1 MTFASVRAAAEHIA
15 RTGTITPQQL
25 AAFSGLWESMSD
37 EQRQSFTDD
46 WRAEGSPAVKVKA
59 IALVSMAQA
68 TAVFTKS
75 PSPSQLA
82 DLNDCLQRF
91 AISTPAR
98 IHHFMAQVGHESGGL
113 RWMLELASGDA
124 YEGRKDL
131 GNTLPGDGPRYKGA
145 GAIQLTG
152 RYNYQRFADFIK
164 DPDVMS
170 GAAYVANRYPFTS
183 AGFWWQ
189 QNAINAFVDQGASC
203 RQVSKKVNGRDP
215 ANGLADR
222 EVYFYRAVAAI
233 PQGGQSGALNP
244 TAPAAPSAVPK
255 TTGIIVPAGMIGPR
269 MAPPIK
275 PGDHHLVAN
284 DRTEIMAAYNHAG
297 TKLWEIPCLCRGQGA
312 DTEWRTTGSD
322 TPPGLYKVGKIYKDY
337 EQNPNPPFSKDR
349 QSYGWYSFD
358 LEGLEGQEGPK
369 SRPYRDGIMIHGGGS
384 ACGWPGAWEG
394 MQQLYPTLG
403 CIRLRNAHLRDR
415 VLPLV
420 ASGTIWVSV
429 LQEAS

>member
-131 GNTLPGDGPRYKGA
+131 GNTLSLVTVRDTRALVQFNSPA
-145 GAIQLTG
+145 VTT
-152 RYNYQRFADFIK
+152 
-164 DPDVMS
+164 
-170 GAAYVANRYPFTS
+170 TS
-183 AGFWWQ
+183 ALPT
-189 QNAINAFVDQGASC
+189 S
-203 RQVSKKVNGRDP
+203 SKI
-215 ANGLADR
+215 L
-222 EVYFYRAVAAI
+222 
-233 PQGGQSGALNP
+233 
-244 TAPAAPSAVPK
+244 T
-255 TTGIIVPAGMIGPR
+255 
-269 MAPPIK
+269 
-275 PGDHHLVAN
+275 
-284 DRTEIMAAYNHAG
+284 
-297 TKLWEIPCLCRGQGA
+297 
-312 DTEWRTTGSD
+312 
-322 TPPGLYKVGKIYKDY
+322 
-337 EQNPNPPFSKDR
+337 
-349 QSYGWYSFD
+349 
-358 LEGLEGQEGPK
+358 
-369 SRPYRDGIMIHGGGS
+369 
-384 ACGWPGAWEG
+384 
-394 MQQLYPTLG
+394 
-403 CIRLRNAHLRDR
+403 
-415 VLPLV
+415 
-420 ASGTIWVSV
+420 
-429 LQEAS
+429 